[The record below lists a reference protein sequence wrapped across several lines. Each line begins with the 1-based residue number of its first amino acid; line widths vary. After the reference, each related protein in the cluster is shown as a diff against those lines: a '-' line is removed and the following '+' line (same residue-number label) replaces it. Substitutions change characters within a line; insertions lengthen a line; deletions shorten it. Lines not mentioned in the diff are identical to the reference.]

1 MSYRPSLGVLLL
13 LGPLLAPGCAA
24 RPPAVLFVGPPGSG
38 KSTQAELLARSSGLP
53 RLSTGDLLRAEAAHD
68 ERLAASLA
76 AGALVEDAAVN
87 RLVERRLEQPDCAAG
102 LILDGYPRTAAQ
114 AAFLDGLL
122 ARRGFAP
129 ATVVYLEVPDE
140 VLIERLTLRA
150 RADDTP
156 EAIARRLA
164 AFHAETAPLLAHYP
178 GYHRV
183 RGDRPREEVLAE
195 VNALLPARA
204 RLRSV
209 PSPRQGAM

>member
-1 MSYRPSLGVLLL
+1 MSPRLRLGVLLL
-13 LGPLLAPGCAA
+13 VSPLQGVGCAA

-68 ERLAASLA
+68 ERLAATLA
-76 AGALVEDAAVN
+76 AGGLVEDAMVN
-87 RLVERRLEQPDCAAG
+87 RLVERRVAQPDCAG
-102 LILDGYPRTAAQ
+102 GVILDGYPRTAPQ

-129 ATVVYLEVPDE
+129 ATVIYLDVPDD
-140 VLIERLTLRA
+140 VLVERLQLRA

-164 AFHAETAPLLAHYP
+164 AFRAETAPLLAHYP
-178 GYHRV
+178 GHHRL
-183 RGDRPREEVLAE
+183 RGDRPREEVLAD
-195 VNALLPARA
+195 VNALLPARS
-204 RLRSV
+204 RSHAD
-209 PSPRQGAM
+209 SRQGAM